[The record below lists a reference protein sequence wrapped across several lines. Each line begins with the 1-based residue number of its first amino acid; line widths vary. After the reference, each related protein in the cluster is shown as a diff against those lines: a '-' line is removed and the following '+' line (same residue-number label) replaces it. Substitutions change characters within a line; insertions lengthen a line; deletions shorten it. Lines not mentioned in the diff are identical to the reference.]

1 MDFWGTVL
9 VVFRRWYVTVPALLL
24 ALGGSY
30 AVYRTVPTVYQSGAV
45 LVLTIPVT
53 GGSVP
58 TDPAYPNP
66 RTNPLL
72 NYNGSLNVAA
82 SILLQALSA
91 PETAAR
97 LGAPPGGETT
107 YVVHNGSPN
116 PELLASGPFVII
128 NARSPSAGTAHTL
141 VTRLVEQAGR
151 ELAAR
156 QAALGAPVSTYIQ
169 LTPMVPPTEP
179 QEQRGGKSRT
189 AMAVLALGLFA
200 ALTAGYAMESLAAAL
215 RRRRTGPAAPTAPAE
230 TAETAEPLALRP

>member
-9 VVFRRWYVTVPALLL
+9 VVFRRWYVTVPAFLL
-24 ALGGSY
+24 ALGASF
-30 AVYRTVPTVYQSGAV
+30 AVYRTVPTVYQSNAV

-58 TDPAYPNP
+58 SNPDYPNP

-97 LGAPPGGETT
+97 LGAPPGGQTT

-128 NARSPSAGTAHTL
+128 AAKSPSAETAHTL
-141 VTRLVEQAGR
+141 VTRLVEQAR
-151 ELAAR
+151 AELAAR
-156 QAALGAPVSTYIQ
+156 QSMLGAPVSTYIQ
-169 LTPMVPPTEP
+169 LTPMVPPTAP

-200 ALTAGYAMESLAAAL
+200 ALTAGFAAESLAPAL
-215 RRRRTGPAAPTAPAE
+215 RRWRTGPPAPEPAPE
-230 TAETAEPLALRP
+230 PGEPLVLRP